1 MTYLSE
7 KDSMDAL
14 KIEEIISYV
23 GVDDVRFGMTPT
35 EVAKVWGAP
44 HIQSVNF
51 IKEYV
56 EYRGSVSATYSSEN
70 KLVEVGLSKRCINAR
85 INGVKIFSPPKSSR
99 LAELLNLDKDAY
111 EKFGMIVFRN
121 LGISVTGFEDSDD
134 EDVAMSVFSRGHW
147 DEDIERM
154 RAYPR

>member
-1 MTYLSE
+1 
-7 KDSMDAL
+7 MDAL

-23 GVDDVRFGMTPT
+23 GVDDVRFGMSPT
-35 EVAKVWGAP
+35 EVAKVWGPP
-44 HIQSVNF
+44 HIHSVNF

-70 KLVEVGLSKRCINAR
+70 KLVEVGLSKSCLNAR
-85 INGVKIFSPPKSSR
+85 IKGIKIFSPPKSSR
-99 LAELLNLDKDAY
+99 LVELLNLDQEAY
-111 EKFGMIVFRN
+111 EKFGMIVFKN
-121 LGISVTGFEDSDD
+121 LGISVTGFEDPDD
-134 EDVAMSVFSRGHW
+134 ADVAMSVFSLGHW